1 MFNKNVCSLMMV
13 CLGSVSLAACDS
25 IDGSSDDD
33 SDSVAYVQ
41 FYNASADSTATSLV
55 LDDYQYTD
63 VEFGDAMPRYGYDTG
78 SVDMEIYGLDEYEDT
93 VSIYSQTISLSNEAN
108 HLYVLYGDY
117 VSPELL
123 DIEYNRS
130 DMDDINDDEDSD
142 DSKMQ
147 VLVANVT
154 SEDNAY
160 DAYISLDSDSYQ
172 DATMIGSIN
181 YGGYTSEL
189 MLNTDE
195 YIIYLT
201 EQGTDNVVYTTDS
214 MSLTSETVYKFV
226 LRNSFGSG
234 DLKITLDSVDSTSTP
249 VTYTNIDST
258 ADFRVF
264 NGLEDTTLDIDVVSK
279 LESHYLKDITP
290 FTTSEYSQTG
300 FNDYGVT
307 VTNAE
312 TSEVIL
318 DNVLVTFNQDDIRT
332 LLLYRDDTV
341 KGMVIEH
348 DLRPRAYEYNV
359 DVANLSQDYDD
370 VIVYFVS
377 STETIESAQYTIE
390 NLDFEEQDSLVMPQ
404 DDYEINVVYE
414 SDNGTQTLLYQ
425 SDLISFD
432 GDTNYSFVLT
442 QDSQSQFGYTLHQ
455 L

>member
-1 MFNKNVCSLMMV
+1 M
-13 CLGSVSLAACDS
+13 
-25 IDGSSDDD
+25 
-33 SDSVAYVQ
+33 
-41 FYNASADSTATSLV
+41 
-55 LDDYQYTD
+55 
-63 VEFGDAMPRYGYDTG
+63 
-78 SVDMEIYGLDEYEDT
+78 
-93 VSIYSQTISLSNEAN
+93 
-108 HLYVLYGDY
+108 
-117 VSPELL
+117 
-123 DIEYNRS
+123 
-130 DMDDINDDEDSD
+130 
-142 DSKMQ
+142 
-147 VLVANVT
+147 
-154 SEDNAY
+154 
-160 DAYISLDSDSYQ
+160 
-172 DATMIGSIN
+172 
-181 YGGYTSEL
+181 
-189 MLNTDE
+189 
-195 YIIYLT
+195 
-201 EQGTDNVVYTTDS
+201 
-214 MSLTSETVYKFV
+214 
-226 LRNSFGSG
+226 
-234 DLKITLDSVDSTSTP
+234 
-249 VTYTNIDST
+249 
-258 ADFRVF
+258 
-264 NGLEDTTLDIDVVSK
+264 
-279 LESHYLKDITP
+279 KDITP